1 MNDRLIQI
9 LRQQSKSLTA
19 QPTTAEPRLRRLTE
33 VRAVL
38 FDIYGTMLISGSGE
52 VGTVA
57 ADVPD
62 AFRMA
67 LQAVEI
73 DTDELPADL
82 GLEPTIRLH
91 HERARAK
98 GIEYPEVDI
107 REVWHDALNA
117 LVQQEQL
124 APDVLQ
130 SDMSRIALEYECRVN
145 PVWPMPHLES
155 CVDALS
161 SQRVLGIVSNAQFF
175 TPLLFPALVL
185 RSLNEMGFVHEMQY
199 FSYVFGV
206 AKPSTELFQRALEPL
221 AHQGIDAADALYV
234 GNDMLNDIATA
245 SQVGMKTALFAG
257 DRRSLRM
264 RDGDPRVGDCRPDL
278 ILTDLIQL
286 TECIL

>member
-9 LRQQSKSLTA
+9 LRQHSKSLTA

-73 DTDELPADL
+73 ETDKLPADL
-82 GLEPTIRLH
+82 GLEPTIRDH

-107 REVWHDALNA
+107 REVWRDALNA
-117 LVQQEQL
+117 LVQQEHL
-124 APDVLQ
+124 PPDVLQ

-161 SQRVLGIVSNAQFF
+161 SERVLGIVSNAQFF
-175 TPLLFPALVL
+175 TPLLFPALML
-185 RSLNEMGFVHEMQY
+185 RSLTEMGFAQEMQY
-199 FSYVFGV
+199 YSYVFGV

-257 DRRSLRM
+257 DRRSLRT
-264 RDGDPRVGDCRPDL
+264 RDGDPRVGNCRPDL
-278 ILTDLIQL
+278 ILTDLSQL